1 MSSEWLI
8 VDNKQ
13 HKVGRSQFFELGNLV
28 QESAG
33 DTNIK
38 ILSWLILSSLV
49 SLSTNLTDFNVI
61 HIDLSKAKSPENE
74 VNVISSLLA
83 GPKFYKQEIFC

>member
-1 MSSEWLI
+1 MP
-8 VDNKQ
+8 
-13 HKVGRSQFFELGNLV
+13 
-28 QESAG
+28 ESAG
-33 DTNIK
+33 DTQNIK
-38 ILSWLILSSLV
+38 ILCMLTDSFV

-61 HIDLSKAKSPENE
+61 HNDLSKAKSPENE

>member
-1 MSSEWLI
+1 MY
-8 VDNKQ
+8 VDWFFSFLSHLAQTLPILMLFILQKNNKF
-13 HKVGRSQFFELGNLV
+13 H
-28 QESAG
+28 
-33 DTNIK
+33 I
-38 ILSWLILSSLV
+38 
-49 SLSTNLTDFNVI
+49 I

>member
-1 MSSEWLI
+1 MI
-8 VDNKQ
+8 VDTINNI
-13 HKVGRSQFFELGNLV
+13 GLV

-33 DTNIK
+33 DTQNIK
-38 ILSWLILSSLV
+38 ILCWLILSSLV
-49 SLSTNLTDFNVI
+49 SLGTNFTDVNAI
-61 HIDLSKAKSPENE
+61 HTDLSKAKSPENE